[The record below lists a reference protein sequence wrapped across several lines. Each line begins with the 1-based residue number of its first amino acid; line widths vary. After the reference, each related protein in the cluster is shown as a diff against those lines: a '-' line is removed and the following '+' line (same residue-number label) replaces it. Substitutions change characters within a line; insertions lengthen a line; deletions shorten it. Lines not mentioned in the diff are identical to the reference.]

1 MNEHKPKIQSITG
14 EVVNL
19 NLKKS
24 SPLESRRKLIR
35 KLNQYQ
41 RDALVPR
48 LLVFEFIRVIPL
60 KNFLWNLKY

>member
-60 KNFLWNLKY
+60 KNFLWNLKF

>member
-19 NLKKS
+19 NLKKN

-60 KNFLWNLKY
+60 KNFLWNLKF

>member
-1 MNEHKPKIQSITG
+1 MNEHKPKKQSITG

-60 KNFLWNLKY
+60 KNFLWNLKF